1 MHRELMRLQNSHQ
14 TDRSNQYTAQDG
26 ENFIASESDRQF
38 LLIKYV
44 IVSFSLLHALAQ
56 NHTYLV
62 NMCMCILP
70 KNCVFYLLKIRCWIP
85 VLFLCIRWKDI
96 FRFLFIFSKLI
107 STKLQK
113 SPFWLLKINVTS
125 LIVLRVNNYLT
136 WGMCYL
142 NILFQTIRPSFFLE
156 HFFTYHYDKE
166 IVIEN

>member
-1 MHRELMRLQNSHQ
+1 MHRELVRLQNSHQ

-62 NMCMCILP
+62 NMCMCILS
-70 KNCVFYLLKIRCWIP
+70 KNCVFYLLKIQCWIP

-125 LIVLRVNNYLT
+125 LIVLELIIISLEVCAISTFY
-136 WGMCYL
+136 
-142 NILFQTIRPSFFLE
+142 FRPFNLPFF
-156 HFFTYHYDKE
+156 
-166 IVIEN
+166 

>member
-44 IVSFSLLHALAQ
+44 LVSFSLPHALAQ

-62 NMCMCILP
+62 NMCMCILS
-70 KNCVFYLLKIRCWIP
+70 KNCVFYLLKIQCWIP

-107 STKLQK
+107 STKLLIKKKKLISTKLQK

-125 LIVLRVNNYLT
+125 LIVLELIIISLEVCAISTFY
-136 WGMCYL
+136 
-142 NILFQTIRPSFFLE
+142 FRPFNLPFF
-156 HFFTYHYDKE
+156 
-166 IVIEN
+166 